1 MLVVHEIQM
10 SFLNSNQQT
19 RECIGLLKYY
29 APWDGVDEEPN
40 HTLDALDL
48 RWAFG
53 HCDSEDDV

>member
-1 MLVVHEIQM
+1 M